1 MERLDYYI
9 ELKKLFCERMFSNL
23 VFLSKNEFSLNL
35 SAIIDTPLII
45 QTVLLLLLKAYDIN
59 VKYLYLQSRGSA
71 PGARDPDS

>member
-1 MERLDYYI
+1 MNVCFQI
-9 ELKKLFCERMFSNL
+9 WC
-23 VFLSKNEFSLNL
+23 FLSKNEFSSNL

-71 PGARDPDS
+71 PGVGDPDPDS